1 MSARSLR
8 HPRSQ
13 GSIAPRRLAGNLLT
27 ALRALVCRLV
37 HCRGQ
42 RSLGRAGRASAADGS
57 GTVALEA
64 AALAMQQRGASYSM
78 LLFELRDLPEL
89 ECVFG
94 ARAAQAAMAAFSAQL
109 AKVAGRNGRLV
120 RTGPTLFAVL
130 LPIANPEYALAAAQA
145 VLGRPCRIELQV
157 RGDDVVLLP
166 DVTLQTMAADAEVA
180 PAHEAL
186 RRRLPAQS
194 LQPRRTRDRPP
205 LRRPQAA
212 RDVAPPAPAPQ
223 RQPVAQR
230 AEGFYPA
237 TIPVPLGMR

>member
-1 MSARSLR
+1 MTARSLR

-13 GSIAPRRLAGNLLT
+13 GSIAPRRLARNLLT
-27 ALRALVCRLV
+27 ALRALVCRVV

-42 RSLGRAGRASAADGS
+42 RSLARAGRSGAADGS

-64 AALAMQQRGASYSM
+64 AALEMQQRQAPYSM

-166 DVTLQTMAADAEVA
+166 DVALQTMAADTEVA

-186 RRRLPAQS
+186 RRRLPAE
-194 LQPRRTRDRPP
+194 QPRRTRERSP

-212 RDVAPPAPAPQ
+212 KAVAPTPPAPQ